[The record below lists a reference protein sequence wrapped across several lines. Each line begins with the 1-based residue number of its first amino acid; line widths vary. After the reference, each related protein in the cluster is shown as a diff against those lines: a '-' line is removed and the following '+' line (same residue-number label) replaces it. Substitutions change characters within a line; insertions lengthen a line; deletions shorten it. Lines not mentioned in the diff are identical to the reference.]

1 MPIASNWKPLEQHGH
16 LDRGRAD
23 FLTRSTRWND
33 IADELFDDTFCK
45 AVELQNHY
53 CDLLLQRLWIENDLG
68 VRLGRP
74 ITAAELAADLDF
86 VPSADVT
93 LDAMLRRLSR
103 RVGIVQIVPGSPLRF
118 VARGI
123 PGDPARALQEVR
135 ESMTALGDEWGTAL
149 ELMDFGA
156 HHFALALRDDPEF
169 MDRILSGREAQHA
182 DMWHRATNADPLQDV
197 HGKLGGRV
205 LEQLFEGGTIVEI
218 GGGTGNGIRHFFE
231 VLEDRDALDRVGKY
245 VFTDISN
252 RFLMGTRKEISRR
265 WPTVPTD
272 WKFLDINEPMHSQ
285 KIPVGDIDVIYG
297 VNAAHVAK
305 DIVGFLRGCKE
316 VLRPGGRVAFS
327 ERVRWIPDGMAP
339 RELALNLSIYHRTAA
354 EKSTAR
360 PLHCYLHP
368 EGWRRVLGEAG
379 LVDIEIIPD
388 LDRMSTRMREPYAAV
403 VTAVAR

>member
-1 MPIASNWKPLEQHGH
+1 MPTASTWNL
-16 LDRGRAD
+16 LDKGRGRVD
-23 FLTRSTRWND
+23 LFSRNDRWNA

-53 CDLLLQRLWIENDLG
+53 CDLLLQRLWLELDLG
-68 VRLGRP
+68 RRLTRP
-74 ITAAELAADLDF
+74 TTAAELAGDLDF

-103 RVGIVQIVPGSPLRF
+103 RVGIVQTVPGAPLRYI
-118 VARGI
+118 ARGT
-123 PGDPARALQEVR
+123 PADPERALTDVR
-135 ESMTALGDEWGTAL
+135 GSMADLGDQWPAAL

-156 HHFALALRDDPEF
+156 HHFVHALRDDPEF
-169 MDRILSGREAQHA
+169 MDRILSGREPQHA
-182 DMWHRATNADPLQDV
+182 DMWHRATNADPLQDI
-197 HGKLGGRV
+197 HGIFGGRV
-205 LEQLFEGGTIVEI
+205 LDELFEPGGTILEI
-218 GGGTGNGIRHFFE
+218 GGGTGNGIRNFLAS
-231 VLEDRDALDRVGKY
+231 LEMHHRVEDVGNY
-245 VFTDISN
+245 IFTDISN
-252 RFLMGTRKEISRR
+252 RFLIGTRKEISKR

-272 WKFLDINEPMHSQ
+272 WKFLDLNEPISAQ
-285 KIPVGDIDVIYG
+285 KFPVGEIDIIYA

-305 DIVGFLRGCKE
+305 DIVGFLRGCRE

-368 EGWRRVLGEAG
+368 EGWRRVLSEAG